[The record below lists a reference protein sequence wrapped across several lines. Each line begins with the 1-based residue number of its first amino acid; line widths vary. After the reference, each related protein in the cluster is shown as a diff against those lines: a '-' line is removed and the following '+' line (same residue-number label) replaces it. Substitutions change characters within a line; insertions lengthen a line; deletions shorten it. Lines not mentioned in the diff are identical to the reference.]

1 MKIMNKLIKNELE
14 WQLLCE
20 DIRNRQYESN
30 PVMVDLSNIIEH
42 LEPYNWDL
50 EFLKITNVY
59 NVDVVELI
67 KY

>member
-1 MKIMNKLIKNELE
+1 MNKLIRTEE
-14 WQLLCE
+14 EYDSLCE

-50 EFLKITNVY
+50 EFLKITNVD
-59 NVDVVELI
+59 NVDVVKLI

>member
-1 MKIMNKLIKNELE
+1 MNKLIKNEIE

-20 DIRNRQYESN
+20 DICNRQYESN
-30 PVMVDLSNIIEH
+30 PVTVDMSSIIEH

-50 EFLKITNVY
+50 EFLKITNVD
-59 NVDVVELI
+59 NVDVVKLI

>member
-1 MKIMNKLIKNELE
+1 MNKLIKNEIE

-30 PVMVDLSNIIEH
+30 PVMVDLSNIFEH
-42 LEPYNWDL
+42 LEPYNWGL
-50 EFLKITNVY
+50 EFLKITNID